1 MLLATIVQ
9 IDTLGTA
16 TKGRSGDSE
25 AAVVRVLAT
34 IRVMESRFMA
44 RFRLRL
50 KLFLRESVRSEE
62 VEGADEKE
70 PNNYKGYKS
79 NEHASHRWGHRWMVA
94 LIVTDDE
101 SEDCRHRKKRL

>member
-16 TKGRSGDSE
+16 TIGRSGDSE

-50 KLFLRESVRSEE
+50 KFFLGESVRSEK

-70 PNNYKGYKS
+70 PDNY
-79 NEHASHRWGHRWMVA
+79 
-94 LIVTDDE
+94 
-101 SEDCRHRKKRL
+101 

>member
-34 IRVMESRFMA
+34 IRFMESRFMA
-44 RFRLRL
+44 RFRLR
-50 KLFLRESVRSEE
+50 KLFLGESVSSEE

-70 PNNYKGYKS
+70 PNNYKGDKS

-101 SEDCRHRKKRL
+101 SEDCRHRKIRL